1 MAPPQR
7 RRSLGPVSPKR
18 IYRSL
23 SLKLRGGASHSEA
36 EPSDWKRR
44 LSRGPA
50 EYLCLWDALENEDT
64 LAVQHLL
71 SKERA
76 TDGRVNSVSEF
87 GLVPLD
93 VAALTHNAP
102 LLQVLVKAG
111 AKHNPTLS
119 SASDWLLKLD
129 ELVSLAE
136 QKLEE
141 WRAELLQRAKAELQA
156 QTDVQKNVDLWTQ
169 RWELYRR
176 MRDRFN
182 TTAPPGPPAGAVLL
196 VTGDNCLCVHV
207 TEPAGQTHGLI
218 TRYRVEWSSSSS
230 FHPLCGTA
238 FITDTRN
245 PEFSITGLQTG
256 VQYYVRVSAYNVKGW
271 GSFVSSSPPCAAP
284 SIQAKAVLLLWCDGE
299 TQESSRSRQEN
310 LTDRSESRCS
320 TVHKHTHKTLKQS
333 RQTSVMM
340 DKHMCFTSSVKR
352 VSMSR
357 GLKQLFHSSRFVRLL
372 QRGVYLAC
380 VFYQKDCVLVTP
392 DDQLPLVEIQSCS
405 TSVTQDFLWFCKL
418 SCAWTQVPRL
428 LQVLSSSSL
437 SSSSSL
443 LQNRLCFLRAVAQLQ
458 ASVGC
463 VDLGQVYF
471 KPLKDQQG
479 NLLLVTLREVTTPL
493 TPSDPPLHWLPV
505 SSLEKNQSETP
516 LLPEPSAVELLTH
529 RLKEMLSYHR
539 RSQQRAQPGLY
550 VGILKLCSS
559 VDQLRILVPQRLPNM
574 LCHCRVRNRPHV
586 SRDEWAWL
594 QKHAVGGAC
603 GGQEGGDD
611 TVIDSSGVE
620 EFVKALRSAVTQLLT
635 KLNVPLER
643 ACEYRIYTQEL
654 LQVGDQV
661 SVILL
666 LPSCEEFRSC
676 QSPAEGTQN
685 TFSVPLHIFELVHL
699 WAYER
704 DLLSQYCQ
712 LWLRLELDVRLS
724 QQALREALDTEE
736 LKEAT
741 ERDTHVTQLAQ
752 SLSALWH
759 ESRWLMDVIH
769 TLRSKQSEGAVPLGR
784 VMTSQ
789 PPIRSATD
797 EDTPPALQ
805 TAAQTHTEVT
815 GSEVTAPVEVT
826 EVTDDVTCPETP
838 ASQPRSHGNSIRRHG
853 NSLRQ
858 MYSCPELSDVAASHP
873 IMPVDEGQDLVT
885 EMMDLFQSLDLLGGS
900 LTDLQELDWSD
911 PEPDLQNQDQD
922 DRTEAADGAATR
934 KGHPVRSLVEW
945 VKSTI

>member
-7 RRSLGPVSPKR
+7 RRSFGPVSPKR

-36 EPSDWKRR
+36 EPSDWRRR

-50 EYLCLWDALENEDT
+50 QYSCLWDALENEDT

-71 SKERA
+71 SRERA
-76 TDGRVNSVSEF
+76 ADRRVNGVSEL

-111 AKHNPTLS
+111 AKHNTTLS
-119 SASDWLLKLD
+119 SASDWSLKLD

-141 WRAELLQRAKAELQA
+141 WRAELLLRVKAELQS
-156 QTDVQKNVDLWTQ
+156 QTDVQKNVDLWT
-169 RWELYRR
+169 RRRELYHH
-176 MRDRFN
+176 MRDRFHM
-182 TTAPPGPPAGAVLL
+182 TAPPGPPTGAVLL
-196 VTGDNCLCVHV
+196 VTGDSCLCVRV

-230 FHPLCGTA
+230 FHPLCGTG

-245 PEFSITGLQTG
+245 PEFSIAGLQTG
-256 VQYYVRVSAYNVKGW
+256 VQYYVRVSAYNVRGW
-271 GSFVSSSPPCAAP
+271 GSFVSSSPPCVAP
-284 SIQAKAVLLLWCDGE
+284 SSWSSCCGVTVRRRNPAAAVRRISQQIREPAL
-299 TQESSRSRQEN
+299 
-310 LTDRSESRCS
+310 SESR
-320 TVHKHTHKTLKQS
+320 
-333 RQTSVMM
+333 
-340 DKHMCFTSSVKR
+340 SSVKR
-352 VSMSR
+352 VSVSR

-380 VFYQKDCVLVTP
+380 VFYQKDCVLVTA

-405 TSVTQDFLWFCKL
+405 TSFTQDFLWFCKL
-418 SCAWTQVPRL
+418 SCAWMQVPRL

-443 LQNRLCFLRAVAQLQ
+443 LQNRLSFLRAVAQLQ

-471 KPLKDQQG
+471 EPLKDRQG
-479 NLLLVTLREVTTPL
+479 NVLLVTLREVTTPL
-493 TPSDPPLHWLPV
+493 PPVPPSDPPLHWLPV
-505 SSLEKNQSETP
+505 SSLERNQSETP
-516 LLPEPSAVELLTH
+516 LLPEPSAIELLTH
-529 RLKEMLSYHR
+529 RLKEMLAYHR

-574 LCHCRVRNRPHV
+574 PCHCRVRNRPHV
-586 SRDEWAWL
+586 SREEWAWL
-594 QKHAVGGAC
+594 QEHAVGGAC

-611 TVIDSSGVE
+611 AVIDSSGVE
-620 EFVKALRSAVTQLLT
+620 DFVKALRSAVTQLLT

-643 ACEYRIYTQEL
+643 ASEYRVYTQEL
-654 LQVGDQV
+654 LQVRDQV

-666 LPSCEEFRSC
+666 LPPCEEFRSR
-676 QSPAEGTQN
+676 QRPAEGAQH
-685 TFSVPLHIFELVHL
+685 TFTIPLHYFELVHL

-736 LKEAT
+736 LQEAT
-741 ERDTHVTQLAQ
+741 ERLAHVTQLAQ
-752 SLSALWH
+752 SLSALWR

-769 TLRSKQSEGAVPLGR
+769 TLRSKHSEGAVPLGR
-784 VMTSQ
+784 VMTSR
-789 PPIRSATD
+789 PPIRSATH
-797 EDTPPALQ
+797 EDTPPALHTVEQMQ
-805 TAAQTHTEVT
+805 TVEAT
-815 GSEVTAPVEVT
+815 GSEVSAPVEVT
-826 EVTDDVTCPETP
+826 EVVTCPETP
-838 ASQPRSHGNSIRRHG
+838 TSHYTDESRSRGNSTRHHG
-853 NSLRQ
+853 NSLLQ
-858 MYSCPELSDVAASHP
+858 MHSCPELSDLAASHP
-873 IMPVDEGQDLVT
+873 IMPADEGQDLLT

-922 DRTEAADGAATR
+922 DGTVTHR
-934 KGHPVRSLVEW
+934 GHPVRSLVEW

>member
-23 SLKLRGGASHSEA
+23 SLKLRGGPSQSEA
-36 EPSDWKRR
+36 EPSDWRRR

-71 SKERA
+71 SKERTA
-76 TDGRVNSVSEF
+76 DGWVNSVSEF

-119 SASDWLLKLD
+119 SASDWSLKLD

-141 WRAELLQRAKAELQA
+141 WRVELRLRVKAELHS
-156 QTDVQKNVDLWTQ
+156 QTDVQKNVDQWTQ
-169 RWELYRR
+169 RQELYSR
-176 MRDRFN
+176 MRDRFH
-182 TTAPPGPPAGAVLL
+182 TTAPPGPPASAVLL

-207 TEPAGQTHGLI
+207 SEPAGQTHGLL

-230 FHPLCGTA
+230 FHPLCGTG
-238 FITDTRN
+238 FILDTRN
-245 PEFSITGLQTG
+245 PEFSITGLQTN
-256 VQYYVRVSAYNVKGW
+256 VQYYVRVSAYNVRGW
-271 GSFVSSSPPCAAP
+271 SSFVSSSPLCAAP
-284 SIQAKAVLLLWCDGE
+284 SSWSSCCGVTVRRRNPAAAVRKISQQIRE
-299 TQESSRSRQEN
+299 PMFSEN
-310 LTDRSESRCS
+310 
-320 TVHKHTHKTLKQS
+320 
-333 RQTSVMM
+333 
-340 DKHMCFTSSVKR
+340 TSSVKR
-352 VSMSR
+352 VSVSR
-357 GLKQLFHSSRFVRLL
+357 GLKQLFQSSRFVRLL

-418 SCAWTQVPRL
+418 SCAWTQVPQL

-443 LQNRLCFLRAVAQLQ
+443 LQNRLSFLRAVAQLQ

-479 NLLLVTLREVTTPL
+479 NMLLVTLREVTTLL

-516 LLPEPSAVELLTH
+516 LLPEPSAVELLTQ

-550 VGILKLCSS
+550 VGVLKLCSS

-574 LCHCRVRNRPHV
+574 LCHCRVRNRSHV
-586 SRDEWAWL
+586 SREEWAWL

-603 GGQEGGDD
+603 GGQEGEDD
-611 TVIDSSGVE
+611 AMIDSSGVE
-620 EFVKALRSAVTQLLT
+620 DFVKALRSAVTQLLT
-635 KLNVPLER
+635 KLNVPLKR
-643 ACEYRIYTQEL
+643 ACEYRVYTQEL
-654 LQVGDQV
+654 LQIGDRL

-666 LPSCEEFRSC
+666 LPSCEEFRTC
-676 QSPAEGTQN
+676 QSPAEGAQH
-685 TFSVPLHIFELVHL
+685 TFTVPLHIFELVHL
-699 WAYER
+699 WTYER
-704 DLLSQYCQ
+704 DLLSQYCE
-712 LWLRLELDVRLS
+712 LWLRLELDARLS

-736 LKEAT
+736 LRQAT
-741 ERDTHVTQLAQ
+741 ENLAHVTQLTQ
-752 SLSALWH
+752 SLSSLWH

-769 TLRSKQSEGAVPLGR
+769 RLRSKHSEGAVPLGR
-784 VMTSQ
+784 VMTSR
-789 PPIRSATD
+789 PPIRSAAD

-805 TAAQTHTEVT
+805 THTAEVT
-815 GSEVTAPVEVT
+815 GSEVTAPVEIA
-826 EVTDDVTCPETP
+826 EVTDSVTCPETP
-838 ASQPRSHGNSIRRHG
+838 ISHPRSHENSIRRHG

-858 MYSCPELSDVAASHP
+858 MHSCPELSDSAASHP
-873 IMPVDEGQDLVT
+873 IMPADEGQDLVT

-911 PEPDLQNQDQD
+911 PEPDLQDQDQD
-922 DRTEAADGAATR
+922 SRTGAADGATSR
-934 KGHPVRSLVEW
+934 RGHPVRSLVEW
-945 VKSTI
+945 VKSTV

>member
-23 SLKLRGGASHSEA
+23 SLKLKGGASPSEA
-36 EPSDWKRR
+36 EPSDWRRR

-50 EYLCLWDALENEDT
+50 EYSCLWDALENEDT

-71 SKERA
+71 SRERVTEA
-76 TDGRVNSVSEF
+76 QVNSVSEL

-111 AKHNPTLS
+111 GKHNPTLS
-119 SASDWLLKLD
+119 STSDWSLKLE

-136 QKLEE
+136 QKQEE
-141 WRAELLQRAKAELQA
+141 WRAELLLRVKAELQS
-156 QTDVQKNVDLWTQ
+156 QTDVQKNVDLWTR

-176 MRDRFN
+176 MRDRFQ

-196 VTGDNCLCVHV
+196 VMSNSCVCV
-207 TEPAGQTHGLI
+207 RVSEPTGQTHGLI
-218 TRYRVEWSSSSS
+218 TRYRVEWSSSSC
-230 FHPLCGTA
+230 FHPLSGTG
-238 FITDTRN
+238 FITDTRS
-245 PEFSITGLQTG
+245 PEFSITGLQTD
-256 VQYYVRVSAYNVKGW
+256 VQYYVRVSAYNVRGW
-271 GSFVSSSPPCAAP
+271 GPFVSSSPPCVAP
-284 SIQAKAVLLLWCDGE
+284 SSWSSCCGVTVRRRNPAAAVRRISLQIREPTL
-299 TQESSRSRQEN
+299 
-310 LTDRSESRCS
+310 SESR
-320 TVHKHTHKTLKQS
+320 
-333 RQTSVMM
+333 
-340 DKHMCFTSSVKR
+340 SSVKR
-352 VSMSR
+352 VCVSR

-372 QRGVYLAC
+372 QRGVYLAS
-380 VFYQKDCVLVTP
+380 VFSQKDSVLVTA

-405 TSVTQDFLWFCKL
+405 RSVTQDFLWFCKL

-443 LQNRLCFLRAVAQLQ
+443 LQNRLSFLRAVAQLQ

-471 KPLKDQQG
+471 EPLKDRQG
-479 NLLLVTLREVTTPL
+479 NVLLVTLREVTTPL
-493 TPSDPPLHWLPV
+493 TPSDPALHWLPV
-505 SSLEKNQSETP
+505 SSLERNQSETP

-529 RLKEMLSYHR
+529 RLKEMLAYHR

-574 LCHCRVRNRPHV
+574 PCHCRVRNRPHV
-586 SRDEWAWL
+586 SREEWAWL

-603 GGQEGGDD
+603 ASQEGGDD
-611 TVIDSSGVE
+611 AVIDSSGVE
-620 EFVKALRSAVTQLLT
+620 DFVKALRSAVTQLLT

-643 ACEYRIYTQEL
+643 ASEYRVYTQEL

-661 SVILL
+661 CVILL
-666 LPSCEEFRSC
+666 LPPCEEFRSR
-676 QSPAEGTQN
+676 QRPAEGAQHTL
-685 TFSVPLHIFELVHL
+685 TVPMHYFELVHL

-736 LKEAT
+736 LQEAT
-741 ERDTHVTQLAQ
+741 ERLAHVTQLAQ
-752 SLSALWH
+752 SLSALWR
-759 ESRWLMDVIH
+759 ESRWLMDVIQ
-769 TLRSKQSEGAVPLGR
+769 TLRSKHSEGAVPLGR
-784 VMTSQ
+784 VMTSR
-789 PPIRSATD
+789 PIRSATC
-797 EDTPPALQ
+797 EDTPPALHTVEQ
-805 TAAQTHTEVT
+805 MHTAEVM
-815 GSEVTAPVEVT
+815 GSEVSAPVEVT
-826 EVTDDVTCPETP
+826 DGVTCPETP
-838 ASQPRSHGNSIRRHG
+838 PSHYTDEPRSHGSSSRRRGSSIR
-853 NSLRQ
+853 Q
-858 MYSCPELSDVAASHP
+858 MHSCPELSDPAASHP
-873 IMPVDEGQDLVT
+873 IMPSDGGQELLT

-911 PEPDLQNQDQD
+911 PEPDLQNQEQEDS
-922 DRTEAADGAATR
+922 GVTR
-934 KGHPVRSLVEW
+934 RGHPVRSLVEW
-945 VKSTI
+945 VKSTV

>member
-1 MAPPQR
+1 M
-7 RRSLGPVSPKR
+7 
-18 IYRSL
+18 
-23 SLKLRGGASHSEA
+23 
-36 EPSDWKRR
+36 
-44 LSRGPA
+44 
-50 EYLCLWDALENEDT
+50 ENEDT

-141 WRAELLQRAKAELQA
+141 WRAELLQKAKAELQS

-218 TRYRVEWSSSSS
+218 TRYR
-230 FHPLCGTA
+230 
-238 FITDTRN
+238 
-245 PEFSITGLQTG
+245 
-256 VQYYVRVSAYNVKGW
+256 
-271 GSFVSSSPPCAAP
+271 
-284 SIQAKAVLLLWCDGE
+284 
-299 TQESSRSRQEN
+299 EN
-310 LTDRSESRCS
+310 
-320 TVHKHTHKTLKQS
+320 
-333 RQTSVMM
+333 
-340 DKHMCFTSSVKR
+340 TSSVKR

-479 NLLLVTLREVTTPL
+479 NVLLVTLREVTTPL

-603 GGQEGGDD
+603 GRQEGGDD
-611 TVIDSSGVE
+611 AVIDSSGVE

-676 QSPAEGTQN
+676 QSPAEGAQN

-752 SLSALWH
+752 S
-759 ESRWLMDVIH
+759 VC
-769 TLRSKQSEGAVPLGR
+769 AVAREPMADG
-784 VMTSQ
+784 Q
-789 PPIRSATD
+789 
-797 EDTPPALQ
+797 
-805 TAAQTHTEVT
+805 VT
-815 GSEVTAPVEVT
+815 GSEVTVPVEVT
-826 EVTDDVTCPETP
+826 EVTDGVTCPETP
-838 ASQPRSHGNSIRRHG
+838 ASHPRSHGNSIRRHG

-858 MYSCPELSDVAASHP
+858 MYSCPELSDAAASHP